1 MRRTLAT
8 LTVLAT
14 LAFPAVANAI
24 TPGAVTV
31 GADSRPT
38 FTWTSGA
45 GEQSPAV
52 LVSKTNAVGSDSQLS
67 ALLDYQWFENDA
79 TTSWTTDDKYFAGS
93 YFFQVTANDA
103 DWNKVVSPVGSFT
116 VAPQF
121 TPAPISFTCV
131 RRKKLSL
138 RSGWTTN
145 VPDLAYRVK
154 IVQGRRSLENLKYTE
169 YLSSSE
175 IGTAQREDHDWTPL
189 FASAFAKNST
199 FRATVTV
206 NGPGV
211 NYVKTLT
218 ARCR

>member
-14 LAFPAVANAI
+14 LAFPAAANAI

-38 FTWTSGA
+38 FTWTPAA

-67 ALLDYQWFENDA
+67 SLLDYQWFENDA

-93 YFFQVTANDA
+93 YFFQVTASDA
-103 DWNKVVSPVGSFT
+103 EWNKVVSPVGAFT

-121 TPAPISFTCV
+121 TPAPVSFTCV
-131 RRKKLSL
+131 RRRKLSL

-145 VPDLAYRVK
+145 VPDLAYRVQ
-154 IVQGRRSLENLKYTE
+154 IMQGRRRLENLKYTE
-169 YLSSSE
+169 YLSTSN
-175 IGTAQREDHDWTPL
+175 IGNAVREDHDWTPL
-189 FASAFAKNST
+189 FASSFARNAA

-206 NGPGV
+206 TGPGV
-211 NYVKTLT
+211 NFSKVLT